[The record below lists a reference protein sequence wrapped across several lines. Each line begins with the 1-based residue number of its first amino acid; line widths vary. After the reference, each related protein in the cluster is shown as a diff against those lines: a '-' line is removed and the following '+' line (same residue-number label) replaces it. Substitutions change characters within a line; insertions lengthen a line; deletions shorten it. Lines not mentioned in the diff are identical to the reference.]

1 MPIQRVTI
9 LAKQKKR
16 VLVVDDDQAVL
27 DSLKFALELQDLKVQ
42 TYVSGSHLLDDGNL
56 ADADCL
62 VLDVRMPQMDG
73 FAVIA
78 ELAARAVCVP
88 VIMITAPLTEGIRR
102 QARAAKV
109 FSLLEKPLADDVL
122 ANDIHRAMA

>member
-1 MPIQRVTI
+1 M
-9 LAKQKKR
+9 ANKKKR

-42 TYVSGSHLLDDGNL
+42 TYASGSHLLDDGNL

-62 VLDVRMPQMDG
+62 VLDVRMPEMDG

-78 ELAARAVCVP
+78 ALAAREISVP
-88 VIMITAPLTEGIRR
+88 VIMITAPLTQGLRR

-109 FSLLEKPLADDVL
+109 FSLLEKPLTGDVL
-122 ANDIHRAMA
+122 ANDIQRAMV